1 MIGEGAVFEGTISVP
16 HGMRIDG
23 TFRGKIDTKEML
35 TIGTTGIV
43 EADIKARS
51 LSLGG
56 KLTGN
61 IIAEQR
67 VELEANASHIGN
79 LQDKGAHHQPGSPF
93 QRALLHGREPR
104 ELRGTFPESIL
115 VI

>member
-1 MIGEGAVFEGTISVP
+1 VEKNKDKGLGTMIGEGAVFEGTISVP

-35 TIGTTGIV
+35 TIGTTGVV
-43 EADIKARS
+43 EADIRARS

-61 IIAEQR
+61 IVAEHR

-79 LQDKGAHHQPGSPF
+79 LQTKELIINQGAF
-93 QRALLHGREPR
+93 FNGRCSMGDNPA
-104 ELRGTFPESIL
+104 T
-115 VI
+115 